1 MKVRSALSGDAL
13 PPARLGDIETM
24 LREYARGE
32 GVTLKEAFDE
42 ALRLVRNFEDQ
53 DQGQVA
59 FNE

>member
-1 MKVRSALSGDAL
+1 
-13 PPARLGDIETM
+13 M